1 MDLSFSAA
9 DEAFRLDVRDF
20 FENRYPKDI
29 LDKLQRG
36 QTLGKGDLVRSEKAL
51 NDQGWVAVN
60 WPKEYGGTGWTV
72 TQKYIFDE
80 ELQRAGAQSVVPM
93 GLLYVAPVIYT
104 FGSEAQKKR
113 FLPDILS
120 SDVFWAQGYSEPE
133 AGSDLASLRTRA
145 DLDGDDYI
153 VNGTKIWTSQ
163 AHYAD
168 WIFCLVRT
176 DNSGKPQEGITFL
189 CMDMNT
195 PGITVHP
202 IITIDGGHHLN
213 QVEFVDV
220 RVPVENRIGE
230 AGQGWTYAKYLL
242 THERTSYAH
251 VARKKMDIARLKKL
265 ARGIEAGGMTLA
277 ENPQFQV
284 KVADAEVALASLEMT
299 ALRALSSL
307 STGQAPGKE
316 SSVLKIMATEQAQA
330 ITELFLDLGG
340 YYSAQFIADR
350 SRPDWNANTGI
361 PDFCAPSTAAYFFN
375 RAQTIYGGSTEIQKN
390 VIAKQALELD
400 Q

>member
-1 MDLSFSAA
+1 MDLAFSPE
-9 DEAFRLDVRDF
+9 DEAFRLEVRDF
-20 FENRYPKDI
+20 FQNRYPKDI

-36 QTLGKGDLVRSEKAL
+36 QTLQKDDHVRSEKAL

-60 WPKEYGGTGWTV
+60 WPVEYGGTGWTV

-80 ELQRAGAQSVVPM
+80 ELQRAGAPSVVPM

-104 FGSEAQKKR
+104 FGSEEQKKR

-133 AGSDLASLRTRA
+133 AGSDLASLRTKA
-145 DLDGDDYI
+145 ELEGDHYI

-176 DNSGKPQEGITFL
+176 DDSGKPQEGITFL
-189 CMDMNT
+189 CMDMQT
-195 PGITVHP
+195 PGIRVEP

-213 QVEFVDV
+213 QVVFEDV

-230 AGQGWTYAKYLL
+230 AGMGWTYAKYLL

-251 VARKKMDIARLKKL
+251 VARKKMDIARLRNL
-265 ARGIEAGGMTLA
+265 ARTIDASGGTLA
-277 ENPQFQV
+277 EDPLFMG
-284 KVADAEVALASLEMT
+284 KVVEAEVQLASLEMT

-307 STGQAPGKE
+307 SAGDAPGNE
-316 SSVLKIMATEQAQA
+316 SSVLKIMATEQAQN
-330 ITELFLDLGG
+330 ITELFLELGG

-350 SRPDWNANTGI
+350 SRPDWNSNTGI

-375 RAQTIYGGSTEIQKN
+375 RAQTIYGGSTEVQKN
-390 VIAKQALELD
+390 VIAKQVL
-400 Q
+400 QI